1 MEERVLDGVL
11 IGSIFALGRID
22 FPSITEF
29 FVQTVEL
36 VVGSIG
42 QLVSV
47 IVLVWKNDPDDT
59 VLGVIVV
66 SFVGAATTEARLVGV
81 QGECFVKGGLQV
93 NL

>member
-22 FPSITEF
+22 FPSVTEIF
-29 FVQTVEL
+29 AQTVEL

-42 QLVSV
+42 QVSV
-47 IVLVWKNDPDDT
+47 IVLVWKNDMEDT

-66 SFVGAATTEARLVGV
+66 SFVGAATTEARLEGV
-81 QGECFVKGGLQV
+81 QGIGFVKGGLQV